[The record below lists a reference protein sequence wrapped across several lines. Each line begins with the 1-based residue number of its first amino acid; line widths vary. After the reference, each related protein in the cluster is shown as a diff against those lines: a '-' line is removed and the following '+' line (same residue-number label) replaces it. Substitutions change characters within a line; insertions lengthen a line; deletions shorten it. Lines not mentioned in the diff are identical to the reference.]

1 MFYADLHESCSYSSL
16 ISKINSTDKVISNLY
31 RFTILD
37 FYVNLLSGLAASV
50 DIVLLDND
58 FSSEEIEMLTG
69 SKYEEKTSSILSLK
83 IDNLDDLICRV
94 RSSSSKLT
102 MFTSGTTGVP
112 KMIEHSVE
120 SLTRN
125 IKSDN
130 RFNENVWGFAYNPT
144 HMAGLQVFFQ
154 ALFNKNTIVNIFG
167 LNKQDIFDSI
177 EKFSIS
183 HISATPTFFRLL
195 VPSVRVFHTVK
206 QLTFGGEKSEKALH
220 LKVLEIFPEA
230 KIRNV
235 YASTEAGALFAST
248 GDGFIIPEGIKEN
261 VKIENGELYIHR
273 SLLGKSN
280 SFNDDMPWY
289 ASGDMVEFLDNDKQ
303 IFRIL
308 SRRSEMINVGGYKIN
323 PNEVESAIRNMEGI
337 KESRVYGIPN
347 SVLGNILCAD
357 VVTYNKTLS
366 ETDIKKFLAMCLQ
379 SFKVP
384 RKIFFKEEIT
394 ISRTGK
400 IERKNAK
407 R

>member
-1 MFYADLHESCSYSSL
+1 
-16 ISKINSTDKVISNLY
+16 
-31 RFTILD
+31 
-37 FYVNLLSGLAASV
+37 VNLLSGLAAGI
-50 DIVLLDND
+50 DMVLLDND
-58 FSSEEIEMLTG
+58 FSSKEIEILTG
-69 SKYEEKTSSILSLK
+69 SKYNEKNISISSLK
-83 IDNLDDLICRV
+83 LADLDDLICRV
-94 RSSSSKLT
+94 KSSSSKLT

-130 RFNENVWGFAYNPT
+130 RFSENVWGFAYNPT
-144 HMAGLQVFFQ
+144 HMAGIQVFFQ
-154 ALFNKNTIVNIFG
+154 AFLNKNTLVNIFG
-167 LNKQDIFDSI
+167 LSKQDIFDSI
-177 EKFSIS
+177 EKFGIT

-195 VPSVRVFHTVK
+195 VPSVTVFHTVK
-206 QLTFGGEKSEKALH
+206 QITFGGEKSEKAFH

-248 GDGFIIPEGIKEN
+248 GDGFEIPDRIKEK

-280 SFNDDMPWY
+280 LFNNDISWY
-289 ASGDMVEFLDNDKQ
+289 ATGDMVEFLDDHKQ

-323 PNEVESAIRNMEGI
+323 PNEVESAIRNIDGV

-347 SVLGNILCAD
+347 SVLGNVLCAD
-357 VVTYNKTLS
+357 VVTYNKSLS
-366 ETDIKKFLAMCLQ
+366 ETDIKKFLAACLQ

-384 RKIFFKEEIT
+384 RKIFFMEEIT

-400 IERKNAK
+400 IERKNVK

>member
-37 FYVNLLSGLAASV
+37 FYVNLLSGLAAGV

-112 KMIEHSVE
+112 KMIEHTVE

-195 VPSVRVFHTVK
+195 VPSVSVFHTVK

-248 GDGFIIPEGIKEN
+248 GDGFIIPEGIKEK

-347 SVLGNILCAD
+347 SVLGNVLCAD

>member
-1 MFYADLHESCSYSSL
+1 MFYADLHQLCSYSSL

-37 FYVNLLSGLAASV
+37 FYVNLLRGLAAGV
-50 DIVLLDND
+50 DMLLLDND
-58 FSSEEIEMLTG
+58 FSSEEIEILTG
-69 SKYEEKTSSILSLK
+69 LKYEERISSVLSHK
-83 IDNLDDLICRV
+83 VVDLDDLICRI

-130 RFNENVWGFAYNPT
+130 RFKENVWGFAYNPT
-144 HMAGLQVFFQ
+144 HMAGMQVFFQ
-154 ALFNKNTIVNIFG
+154 AFFNKNTLVNIFG

-177 EKFSIS
+177 EKFSIT
-183 HISATPTFFRLL
+183 HISATPTYFRLL
-195 VPSVRVFHTVK
+195 VPSISVFHTVK
-206 QLTFGGEKSEKALH
+206 QLTFGGEKSEKEFH

-230 KIRNV
+230 KVRDV
-235 YASTEAGALFAST
+235 YASTEAGALFASK
-248 GDGFIIPEGIKEN
+248 GDGFIIPEGIKEK
-261 VKIENGELYIHR
+261 VKIEGGELYIHI

-280 SFNDDMPWY
+280 SFSDDKPWY
-289 ASGDMVEFLDNDKQ
+289 ASGDMVEFLDSEKQ

-323 PNEVESAIRNMEGI
+323 PNEVESAIRNMEGV
-337 KESRVYGIPN
+337 KETRVYGIPN

-357 VVTYNKTLS
+357 VVTYNKSLS
-366 ETDIKKFLAMCLQ
+366 EADLKRFLAACLQ

-384 RKIFFKEEIT
+384 RKIFFKEEIS

-400 IERKNAK
+400 IERKNA
-407 R
+407 

>member
-1 MFYADLHESCSYSSL
+1 MFYTDLHQLCSYSSL
-16 ISKINSTDKVISNLY
+16 ISKINSTDKVITNLY

-37 FYVNLLSGLAASV
+37 FYVNLLSGLAAGV

-69 SKYEEKTSSILSLK
+69 SKYDEKILSILSLK
-83 IDNLDDLICRV
+83 IVDLDDLICRV

-130 RFNENVWGFAYNPT
+130 RFNENVWGLAYNPT
-144 HMAGLQVFFQ
+144 HMAGIQVFFQ
-154 ALFNKNTIVNIFG
+154 ALFNKNTLVNIFG
-167 LNKQDIFDSI
+167 LSKQDIFDSI
-177 EKFSIS
+177 EKFSIT

-195 VPSVRVFHTVK
+195 VPSVSVFHGVK
-206 QLTFGGEKSEKALH
+206 QLTFGGEKSEKAFH
-220 LKVLEIFPEA
+220 LKVLEIFPVA

-248 GDGFIIPEGIKEN
+248 GDGFMIPERIKEK

-280 SFNDDMPWY
+280 SFHDDMAWY
-289 ASGDMVEFLDNDKQ
+289 ASGDMVEFMDDDKQ

-323 PNEVESAIRNMEGI
+323 PNEVESAIRNIDGV

-347 SVLGNILCAD
+347 SVLGNVLCAD
-357 VVTYNKTLS
+357 VVTLNKALS
-366 ETDIKKFLAMCLQ
+366 ETDIKKFLAACLQ

-400 IERKNAK
+400 IERKNA
-407 R
+407 

>member
-1 MFYADLHESCSYSSL
+1 MFYADLNQLCTYSSL

-31 RFTILD
+31 RFTILE
-37 FYVNLLSGLAASV
+37 FYVNLLSGLAAGV

-69 SKYEEKTSSILSLK
+69 SKYDEKISPILSLK
-83 IDNLDDLICRV
+83 IVDLDDLICRV

-130 RFNENVWGFAYNPT
+130 RFNENVWGLAYNPT
-144 HMAGLQVFFQ
+144 HMAGIQVFFQ
-154 ALFNKNTIVNIFG
+154 ALFNKNTLVNIFG
-167 LNKQDIFDSI
+167 LSKQDIFDSI

-195 VPSVRVFHTVK
+195 VPSVSVFRTVK
-206 QLTFGGEKSEKALH
+206 QLTFGGEKSEKAFH
-220 LKVLEIFPEA
+220 LKVLKIFPEA

-235 YASTEAGALFAST
+235 YASTEAGTLFAST
-248 GDGFIIPEGIKEN
+248 GDGFMIPEGIKEM

-280 SFNDDMPWY
+280 SFHDDMVWY
-289 ASGDMVEFLDNDKQ
+289 ASGDMVEFLDEDKQ

-323 PNEVESAIRNMEGI
+323 PNEVESAIRNIDGI

-347 SVLGNILCAD
+347 SVLGNVLCAD
-357 VVTYNKTLS
+357 VVTLNKALS
-366 ETDIKKFLAMCLQ
+366 ETDIKKFLTACLQ

-400 IERKNAK
+400 IERKNA
-407 R
+407 